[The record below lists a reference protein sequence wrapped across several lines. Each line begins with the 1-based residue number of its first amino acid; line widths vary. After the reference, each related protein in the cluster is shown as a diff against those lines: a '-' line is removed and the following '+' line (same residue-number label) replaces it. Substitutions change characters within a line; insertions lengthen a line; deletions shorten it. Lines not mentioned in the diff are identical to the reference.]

1 MTDPINDERL
11 VASQAFR
18 EDTGTTG
25 LRPEGI
31 TEFIGQSGEKENLRI
46 YIEAARQ
53 RGEALDHVL
62 FRGPP
67 G

>member
-25 LRPEGI
+25 LRQEVL
-31 TEFIGQSGEKENLRI
+31 TEFIGQSVE
-46 YIEAARQ
+46 
-53 RGEALDHVL
+53 
-62 FRGPP
+62 
-67 G
+67 